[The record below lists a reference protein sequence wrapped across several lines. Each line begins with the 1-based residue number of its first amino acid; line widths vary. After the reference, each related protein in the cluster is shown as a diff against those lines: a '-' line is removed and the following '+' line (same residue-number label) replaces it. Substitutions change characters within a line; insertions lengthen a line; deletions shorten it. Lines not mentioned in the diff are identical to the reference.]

1 MPTTIKK
8 GQRVAWTTSQGETT
22 GTVEATL
29 TKPTTIKRF
38 RVKAS
43 PEKPKLLVRSERTG
57 AKAAHA
63 RPACVRSDAPP
74 PNPNAGRRGE
84 PWRR

>member
-1 MPTTIKK
+1 MPTTIRK

-43 PEKPKLLVRSERTG
+43 PEKPKVLVRSERTG

-63 RPACVRSDAPP
+63 AASLRPL
-74 PNPNAGRRGE
+74 GRTAAK
-84 PWRR
+84 PKRRTAR

>member
-22 GTVEATL
+22 GTVEAKL

-63 RPACVRSDAPP
+63 PTSLRPL
-74 PNPNAGRRGE
+74 GRTAAKTK
-84 PWRR
+84 RRTAR